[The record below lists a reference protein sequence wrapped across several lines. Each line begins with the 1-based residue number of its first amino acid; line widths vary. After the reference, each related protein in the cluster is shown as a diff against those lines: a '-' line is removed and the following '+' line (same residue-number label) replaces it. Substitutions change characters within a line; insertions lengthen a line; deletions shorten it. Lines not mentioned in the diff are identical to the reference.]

1 MVWLAKS
8 ENKWQQITVDL
19 SFRPQT
25 KITIWGGQNP
35 IRAIYIS
42 LQLLL
47 LELITFQPL
56 PMRLLNQ
63 AVCNWKAPF
72 YHQVIIQ
79 YGTAAIHQTKDHA
92 HRYSREMVPPSFST
106 SNKSIHATTPSLD
119 TVFFLHLHPYSQQQ
133 KKKKVIIQGKVLT
146 INTQVRL
153 S

>member
-1 MVWLAKS
+1 MT
-8 ENKWQQITVDL
+8 QQVTADL
-19 SFRPQT
+19 LFRPQT
-25 KITIWGGQNP
+25 KIPILGGQTR
-35 IRAIYIS
+35 IRAVYIP

-47 LELITFQPL
+47 LQLITFQPL

-63 AVCNWKAPF
+63 AVCNCKAPF

-79 YGTAAIHQTKDHA
+79 YRTPAIHQTRYHA

-106 SNKSIHATTPSLD
+106 FQQINTCHYSPFLG
-119 TVFFLHLHPYSQQQ
+119 TVFFLHLPPFCQHQ
-133 KKKKVIIQGKVLT
+133 KKEKLIIQEKALT